1 MKFLATLCLYDYKL
15 LDFYREGRV
24 ELYNI
29 VKDKGETN
37 DLSKIMIDKKNE
49 LLNLVREWRIS
60 VDAIE

>member
-1 MKFLATLCLYDYKL
+1 MANTAVRLGDYKL

-29 VKDKGETN
+29 VNDEGETN

-49 LLNLVREWRIS
+49 LLNLVKEWRIS